1 MRNQHGDFIWYEL
14 MTGDPAAAK
23 RFYDPVAGWT
33 IEAEASNPMDYRMI
47 DAGDGAVGG
56 TLTLTA
62 EMREH
67 GAKPT
72 WLGYVGV
79 DDVDATLAKIEAEG
93 GTVLMPAND
102 IPDVGRI
109 AMATDPQHNPF
120 YVMRGSVDQV
130 STSFAPDKAGHTA
143 WNELATSDLEAA
155 KRFYPAVFGWTLGD
169 VMPMGDMGDGG
180 LGDYQFIDHGGRM
193 IGAMMNAPPGAP
205 TGWGFAFHNTDIDGA
220 VERIKAGGGTIRG
233 GPMEVP
239 GDQRALMAS
248 DPEGVPFMLVGK

>member
-14 MTGDPAAAK
+14 ITGDPRAAK

-33 IEAEASNPMDYRMI
+33 IADQPTGISDIDYRMI
-47 DAGDGAVGG
+47 DTGDGQVGG
-56 TLTLTA
+56 MLTLTKD
-62 EMREH
+62 MRAH

-72 WLGYVGV
+72 WLGYIGV
-79 DDVDATLAKIEAEG
+79 DEVDATLVKIDAEG
-93 GTVLMPAND
+93 GKTLMPAHD
-102 IPDVGRI
+102 TPGVGRI
-109 AMATDPQHNPF
+109 AMAADPQGNPF

-130 STSFAPDKAGHTA
+130 STSFAPEKAGHTA
-143 WNELATSDLEAA
+143 WNELVTSDLEAA
-155 KRFYPAVFGWTLGD
+155 RRFYPAVFGWTLGE
-169 VMPMGDMGDGG
+169 VMPMGEH
-180 LGDYQFIDHGGRM
+180 GDYQFIDHGGRM
-193 IGAMMNAPPGAP
+193 IGAMMKAAPGAP

-220 VERIKAGGGTIRG
+220 VERIKSGGGTIRG

>member
-33 IEAEASNPMDYRMI
+33 IESQPSGDMDYRMI
-47 DAGDGAVGG
+47 DTGDGLVGG
-56 TLTLTA
+56 TLTLTKD
-62 EMREH
+62 MREH

-93 GTVLMPAND
+93 GRTLMPAND

-109 AMATDPQHNPF
+109 AMAADPQGNPF

-143 WNELATSDLEAA
+143 WNELVTSDLEAA
-155 KRFYPAVFGWTLGD
+155 KRFYPTVFGWTLGD
-169 VMPMGDMGDGG
+169 VMPMGEM
-180 LGDYQFIDHGGRM
+180 GDYQFIDHGGRM
-193 IGAMMNAPPGAP
+193 IGAMMKAPPGAP
-205 TGWGFAFHNTDIDGA
+205 TGWGFAFHNRDVDA
-220 VERIKAGGGTIRG
+220 AAARIKELGGIVRD

-239 GDQRALMAS
+239 GDQRVVMAS